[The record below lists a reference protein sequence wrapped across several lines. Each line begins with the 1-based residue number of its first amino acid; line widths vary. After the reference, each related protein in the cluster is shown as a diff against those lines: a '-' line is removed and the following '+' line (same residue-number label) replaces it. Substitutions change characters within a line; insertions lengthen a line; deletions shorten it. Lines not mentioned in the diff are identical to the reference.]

1 MKNAVFHFVLCMTC
15 TIFAGWKEKNHKT
28 KTIMM
33 TDNNRV
39 MDADMAPL
47 YIVTGSTD
55 SMGSVITRKLAE
67 QGKAVLLASRDI
79 KKAESYAAQLRT
91 VTRNKDIT
99 CLQLDLNSFELV
111 NDFVKRLRALNRPV
125 AALINN
131 AGLLPRR
138 SEISE
143 NGFEHSV
150 QVNYL
155 STVLLS
161 MLVYPLINEGGSIIL
176 STSVSRR
183 FVTLPYEFPAV
194 SHFTPWGA
202 YAQSKLALTLFS
214 IYMSSVM
221 KTRRVKV
228 NCVNPG
234 LLKSGALAM
243 SRWMDR
249 VPDYLSRNIPSPE
262 AGVVPTL
269 RALESNETGYLFS
282 GTDKQVKTSTM
293 LKNREMFIR
302 VCNDTMRIL
311 KEYLDK

>member
-1 MKNAVFHFVLCMTC
+1 
-15 TIFAGWKEKNHKT
+15 
-28 KTIMM
+28 M
-33 TDNNRV
+33 TDNDKV
-39 MDADMAPL
+39 LDTDVKPL

-67 QGKAVLLASRDI
+67 QGKAVLMASRDI
-79 KKAESYAAQLRT
+79 QKAENYAAQLRT

-111 NDFVKRLRALNRPV
+111 NDFVRRLKALNRPV

-143 NGFEHSV
+143 DGFEHSV

-161 MLVYPLINEGGSIIL
+161 MLVYPLIEEGGHIIL

-183 FVTLPYEFPAV
+183 LVSLPYEFPAV
-194 SHFTPWGA
+194 SHFTPLGA

-221 KTRRVKV
+221 KTRRVSV

-234 LLKSGALAM
+234 IIKSGALAM

-249 VPDYLSRNIPSPE
+249 VPEYLSRNIPSPE
-262 AGVVPTL
+262 AGVIPTL
-269 RALESNETGYLFS
+269 RALESNDTGYIFS
-282 GTDKQVKTSTM
+282 GADKQVKTTSM

-311 KEYLDK
+311 KEHLNQQQ

>member
-1 MKNAVFHFVLCMTC
+1 
-15 TIFAGWKEKNHKT
+15 
-28 KTIMM
+28 MM
-33 TDNNRV
+33 TNNDKV
-39 MDADMAPL
+39 LDTDVKPL

-67 QGKAVLLASRDI
+67 QGKAVLMASRDI
-79 KKAESYAAQLRT
+79 QKAENYAAQLRT

-111 NDFVKRLRALNRPV
+111 NDFVRRLKALNRPV

-143 NGFEHSV
+143 DGFEHSV

-161 MLVYPLINEGGSIIL
+161 MLVYPLIEEGGHIIL

-183 FVTLPYEFPAV
+183 LVSLPYEFPAV
-194 SHFTPWGA
+194 SHFTPLGA

-221 KTRRVKV
+221 KTRRVSV

-234 LLKSGALAM
+234 IIKSGALAM

-249 VPDYLSRNIPSPE
+249 VPEYLSRNIPSPE
-262 AGVVPTL
+262 AGVIPTL
-269 RALESNETGYLFS
+269 RALESNDTGYIFS
-282 GTDKQVKTSTM
+282 GADKQVKTTSM

-311 KEYLDK
+311 KEHLNQQQ

>member
-1 MKNAVFHFVLCMTC
+1 
-15 TIFAGWKEKNHKT
+15 
-28 KTIMM
+28 MM
-33 TDNNRV
+33 TPKDKPMV
-39 MDADMAPL
+39 DQEKPL

-67 QGKAVLLASRDI
+67 QGKAVLLASRDLQ
-79 KKAESYAAQLRT
+79 KAEAYAAQLRT

-99 CLQLDLNSFELV
+99 CLQLDLNSFALV
-111 NDFVKRLRALNRPV
+111 NDFVKRLRALNRPI
-125 AALINN
+125 AALVNN

-138 SEISE
+138 SVISPD
-143 NGFEHSV
+143 GFEHAV

-161 MLVYPLINEGGSIIL
+161 MKVYPLIQEEGSIIL

-221 KTRRVKV
+221 KTRRVAV

-234 LLKSGALAM
+234 LLKAGALAM
-243 SRWMDR
+243 SRWIDR
-249 VPDYLSRNIPSPE
+249 VPDTLMRGIPSPE
-262 AGVVPTL
+262 AGVVPTM
-269 RALESNETGYLFS
+269 RALESKDTGYLFS
-282 GTDKQVKTSTM
+282 GADKQVKTSTM

-311 KEYLDK
+311 KEHLDK

>member
-1 MKNAVFHFVLCMTC
+1 
-15 TIFAGWKEKNHKT
+15 
-28 KTIMM
+28 MM

-111 NDFVKRLRALNRPV
+111 KDFVKRLRALNRPV

>member
-1 MKNAVFHFVLCMTC
+1 
-15 TIFAGWKEKNHKT
+15 
-28 KTIMM
+28 M

-39 MDADMAPL
+39 PEADVKPL

-67 QGKAVLLASRDI
+67 QGKAVLLASRDLQ
-79 KKAESYAAQLRT
+79 KAENYAAQLRT
-91 VTRNKDIT
+91 VTRNKDIS
-99 CLQLDLNSFELV
+99 CLQLDLNSFALV
-111 NDFVKRLRALNRPV
+111 NDFVKRLSALNRPV

-143 NGFEHSV
+143 DGFEHAV

-161 MLVYPLINEGGSIIL
+161 LLVYPLIQEGGRIIL

-183 FVTLPYEFPAV
+183 FVSLPYEFPAV

-221 KTRRVKV
+221 KTRRVAV

-243 SRWMDR
+243 ARWMDR

-262 AGVVPTL
+262 AGVVPTM

-293 LKNREMFIR
+293 LRNREMFIR

-311 KEYLDK
+311 KEHINK

>member
-1 MKNAVFHFVLCMTC
+1 MITENDKVLNA
-15 TIFAGWKEKNHKT
+15 
-28 KTIMM
+28 
-33 TDNNRV
+33 
-39 MDADMAPL
+39 DAKPL
-47 YIVTGSTD
+47 YTVTGSTD

-67 QGKAVLLASRDI
+67 QGKAVLLASRDLQ
-79 KKAESYAAQLRT
+79 KAENYAAQLRT
-91 VTRNKDIT
+91 VTRNKDIS
-99 CLQLDLNSFELV
+99 CLQLDLNSFGLV
-111 NDFVKRLRALNRPV
+111 NDFVHRLRALNRPV

-143 NGFEHSV
+143 DGFEHSV

-161 MLVYPLINEGGSIIL
+161 MQVYPMIEEGGHIIL

-183 FVTLPYEFPAV
+183 LVSLPYEFPAV
-194 SHFTPWGA
+194 SHFTPLGA

-221 KTRRVKV
+221 KTRRVSV

-234 LLKSGALAM
+234 IIKSGALAM

-249 VPDYLSRNIPSPE
+249 VPEYLSRNIPSPE
-262 AGVVPTL
+262 SGVVPTF
-269 RALESNETGYLFS
+269 RALESKETGYLFW
-282 GTDKQVKTSTM
+282 GADKQVKTSTM

-311 KEYLDK
+311 KEHMDK

>member
-1 MKNAVFHFVLCMTC
+1 
-15 TIFAGWKEKNHKT
+15 
-28 KTIMM
+28 MM
-33 TDNNRV
+33 TDNDKV
-39 MDADMAPL
+39 LDADVKPL

-79 KKAESYAAQLRT
+79 QKAENYATQLRK
-91 VTRNKDIT
+91 VTRNKDIS
-99 CLQLDLNSFELV
+99 CLQMDLNSFELV
-111 NDFVKRLRALNRPV
+111 NDFVARLRALNRPI

-138 SEISE
+138 SEISP
-143 NGFEHSV
+143 NGFEHAV

-161 MLVYPLINEGGSIIL
+161 MQVYPLIEEGGSIIL

-194 SHFTPWGA
+194 SHFTPLGA

-214 IYMSSVM
+214 IYMSSTM
-221 KTRRVKV
+221 KTRRVAV

-234 LLKSGALAM
+234 LLKSGAIAM

-262 AGVVPTL
+262 AGVVPTM
-269 RALESNETGYLFS
+269 RALDSNETGYLFS
-282 GTDKQVKTSTM
+282 GTDKKVKTSTM
-293 LKNREMFIR
+293 LRNREMFIR
-302 VCNDTMRIL
+302 LCNDTMRIL
-311 KEYLDK
+311 KEHIDK

>member
-1 MKNAVFHFVLCMTC
+1 MNPTKNYD
-15 TIFAGWKEKNHKT
+15 
-28 KTIMM
+28 MM
-33 TDNNRV
+33 TDN
-39 MDADMAPL
+39 DKIMAEQEKPL

-79 KKAESYAAQLRT
+79 QKAESYAAQLRT
-91 VTRNKDIT
+91 LTRNKDIS

-111 NDFVKRLRALNRPV
+111 NDFVARLRALNRPV

-143 NGFEHSV
+143 NGFEHAV

-161 MLVYPLINEGGSIIL
+161 MQVYPLIEEEGHIIL

-221 KTRRVKV
+221 KTRRVSV

-234 LLKSGALAM
+234 LLKSGAIAM

-249 VPDYLSRNIPSPE
+249 VPDYLSRKSPE

-269 RALESNETGYLFS
+269 RALESKDTGYLFS
-282 GTDKQVKTSTM
+282 GADKQVKTSTM

-311 KEYLDK
+311 KEYIDK

>member
-1 MKNAVFHFVLCMTC
+1 
-15 TIFAGWKEKNHKT
+15 
-28 KTIMM
+28 MM
-33 TDNNRV
+33 TDNDKV
-39 MDADMAPL
+39 LDADVKPL

-79 KKAESYAAQLRT
+79 KKAENYAAQLRT
-91 VTRNKDIT
+91 LTRNKDIT
-99 CLQLDLNSFELV
+99 CLQLDLNSFAMV
-111 NDFVKRLRALNRPV
+111 NDFVARLRALNRPV

-143 NGFEHSV
+143 DGFEHAV

-161 MLVYPLINEGGSIIL
+161 MQVYPLINEGGSIIL

-183 FVTLPYEFPAV
+183 FVSLPYEFPAV

-221 KTRRVKV
+221 KTR
-228 NCVNPG
+228 

-269 RALESNETGYLFS
+269 RALESKETGYLFS
-282 GTDKQVKTSTM
+282 GSDRQVKTSTM

>member
-1 MKNAVFHFVLCMTC
+1 
-15 TIFAGWKEKNHKT
+15 
-28 KTIMM
+28 MM
-33 TDNNRV
+33 TDNDKV
-39 MDADMAPL
+39 LDADVKPL

-79 KKAESYAAQLRT
+79 QKAENYATQLRK
-91 VTRNKDIT
+91 VTRNKDIS

-111 NDFVKRLRALNRPV
+111 NDFVARLRALNRPI

-138 SEISE
+138 SEISP
-143 NGFEHSV
+143 NGFEHAV

-161 MLVYPLINEGGSIIL
+161 MQVYQLIEEGGSIIL

-183 FVTLPYEFPAV
+183 FVSLPYEFPAV
-194 SHFTPWGA
+194 SHFTPLGA

-214 IYMSSVM
+214 IYMSSTM
-221 KTRRVKV
+221 KTRRIAV

-234 LLKSGALAM
+234 LLKSGAIAM

-262 AGVVPTL
+262 AGVVPTM
-269 RALESNETGYLFS
+269 RALDSNETGYLFS
-282 GTDKQVKTSTM
+282 GTDKKVKTSTM
-293 LKNREMFIR
+293 LRNREMFIR
-302 VCNDTMRIL
+302 LCNDTMRIL
-311 KEYLDK
+311 KEHIDK

>member
-1 MKNAVFHFVLCMTC
+1 
-15 TIFAGWKEKNHKT
+15 
-28 KTIMM
+28 MM
-33 TDNNRV
+33 TPKDKPMV
-39 MDADMAPL
+39 DQEKPL

-67 QGKAVLLASRDI
+67 QGKAVLLASRDLQ
-79 KKAESYAAQLRT
+79 KAEAYAAQLRT

-138 SEISE
+138 SVISPD
-143 NGFEHSV
+143 GFEHAV

-161 MLVYPLINEGGSIIL
+161 MKVYPLIQEEGSIIL

-221 KTRRVKV
+221 KTRRVAV

-234 LLKSGALAM
+234 LLKAGALAM
-243 SRWMDR
+243 SRWIDR
-249 VPDYLSRNIPSPE
+249 VPDTLMRGIPSPE
-262 AGVVPTL
+262 AGVVPTM
-269 RALESNETGYLFS
+269 RALESKDTGYLFS
-282 GTDKQVKTSTM
+282 GADKQVKTSTM

-311 KEYLDK
+311 KEHLDK

>member
-33 TDNNRV
+33 TDNNQV
-39 MDADMAPL
+39 VDADMAPL

-111 NDFVKRLRALNRPV
+111 KDFVKRLRALNRPV

>member
-1 MKNAVFHFVLCMTC
+1 
-15 TIFAGWKEKNHKT
+15 
-28 KTIMM
+28 
-33 TDNNRV
+33 
-39 MDADMAPL
+39 
-47 YIVTGSTD
+47 
-55 SMGSVITRKLAE
+55 MGSVITRKLAE

-111 NDFVKRLRALNRPV
+111 KDFVKRLRALNRPV

>member
-1 MKNAVFHFVLCMTC
+1 MITENDKVLNA
-15 TIFAGWKEKNHKT
+15 
-28 KTIMM
+28 
-33 TDNNRV
+33 
-39 MDADMAPL
+39 DAKPL

-67 QGKAVLLASRDI
+67 QGKAVLLASRDLQ
-79 KKAESYAAQLRT
+79 KAENYAAQLRT
-91 VTRNKDIT
+91 VTRNKDIS
-99 CLQLDLNSFELV
+99 CLQLDLNSFGLV
-111 NDFVKRLRALNRPV
+111 NDFVHRLRALNRPV

-143 NGFEHSV
+143 DGFEHSV

-161 MLVYPLINEGGSIIL
+161 MQVYPMIEEGGHIIL

-183 FVTLPYEFPAV
+183 LVSLPYEFPAV
-194 SHFTPWGA
+194 SHFTPLGA

-221 KTRRVKV
+221 KTRRVSV

-234 LLKSGALAM
+234 IIKSGALAM

-249 VPDYLSRNIPSPE
+249 VPEYLSRNIPSPE
-262 AGVVPTL
+262 SGVVPTF
-269 RALESNETGYLFS
+269 RALESKETGYLFW
-282 GTDKQVKTSTM
+282 GADKQVKTSTM

-311 KEYLDK
+311 KEHIDK

>member
-1 MKNAVFHFVLCMTC
+1 M
-15 TIFAGWKEKNHKT
+15 NHKT
-28 KTIMM
+28 KTIA
-33 TDNNRV
+33 T
-39 MDADMAPL
+39 
-47 YIVTGSTD
+47 
-55 SMGSVITRKLAE
+55 
-67 QGKAVLLASRDI
+67 
-79 KKAESYAAQLRT
+79 QLRN

-111 NDFVKRLRALNRPV
+111 NDFVRRLRELNRPV

-138 SEISE
+138 SEISPD
-143 NGFEHSV
+143 GFEHAV

-155 STVLLS
+155 STALLS
-161 MLVYPLINEGGSIIL
+161 MKVYPLIQEGGSIIL

-183 FVTLPYEFPAV
+183 FVSLPYEFPAV

-221 KTRRVKV
+221 KTRRVAV

-234 LLKSGALAM
+234 LLKSGAIAM

-269 RALESNETGYLFS
+269 RALESKDTGYIFS
-282 GTDKQVKTSTM
+282 GADKKVKTSTM

-311 KEYLDK
+311 KEHIDK

>member
-1 MKNAVFHFVLCMTC
+1 MITENDKVLNA
-15 TIFAGWKEKNHKT
+15 
-28 KTIMM
+28 
-33 TDNNRV
+33 
-39 MDADMAPL
+39 DAKPL

-67 QGKAVLLASRDI
+67 QGKAVLLASRDLQ
-79 KKAESYAAQLRT
+79 KAENYAAQLRT
-91 VTRNKDIT
+91 VTRNKDVS
-99 CLQLDLNSFELV
+99 CLQLDLNSFGLV
-111 NDFVKRLRALNRPV
+111 NDFVHRLRALNRPV

-143 NGFEHSV
+143 DGFEHSV

-161 MLVYPLINEGGSIIL
+161 MQVYPMIEEGGHIIL

-183 FVTLPYEFPAV
+183 LVSLPYEFPAV
-194 SHFTPWGA
+194 SHFTPLGA

-221 KTRRVKV
+221 KTRRVSV

-234 LLKSGALAM
+234 IIKSGALAM

-249 VPDYLSRNIPSPE
+249 VPEYLSRNIPSPE
-262 AGVVPTL
+262 SGVVPTF
-269 RALESNETGYLFS
+269 RALESKETGYLFW
-282 GTDKQVKTSTM
+282 GADKQVKTSTM

-311 KEYLDK
+311 KEHMDK

>member
-1 MKNAVFHFVLCMTC
+1 
-15 TIFAGWKEKNHKT
+15 
-28 KTIMM
+28 MM
-33 TDNNRV
+33 TDNDKV
-39 MDADMAPL
+39 MAEQEKPL

-79 KKAESYAAQLRT
+79 KKAENYAAQLRS
-91 VTRNKDIT
+91 VTRNKDVT

-138 SEISE
+138 SMISDD
-143 NGFEHSV
+143 GFEQAV

-161 MLVYPLINEGGSIIL
+161 MQVYPLIEEGGHIIL

-183 FVTLPYEFPAV
+183 LVSLPYEFPAV

-221 KTRRVKV
+221 KTRRVSV

-262 AGVVPTL
+262 AGVVPTM
-269 RALESNETGYLFS
+269 RAL
-282 GTDKQVKTSTM
+282 
-293 LKNREMFIR
+293 
-302 VCNDTMRIL
+302 
-311 KEYLDK
+311 

>member
-1 MKNAVFHFVLCMTC
+1 
-15 TIFAGWKEKNHKT
+15 
-28 KTIMM
+28 MM
-33 TDNNRV
+33 TDNDKV
-39 MDADMAPL
+39 LESDVKPL

-79 KKAESYAAQLRT
+79 QKAENYATQLRKL
-91 VTRNKDIT
+91 TRNKDIT

-111 NDFVKRLRALNRPV
+111 SDFVARLKALNRPV

-131 AGLLPRR
+131 AGLLARR
-138 SEISE
+138 SEISP
-143 NGFEHSV
+143 NGFEHAV
-150 QVNYL
+150 QLNYL
-155 STVLLS
+155 SSVLLS
-161 MLVYPLINEGGSIIL
+161 MLVYPLIEEGGHIVL

-183 FVTLPYEFPAV
+183 LVTLPYEFPAV

-221 KTRRVKV
+221 KTRRVSV

-234 LLKSGALAM
+234 LLKSSALAM

-269 RALESNETGYLFS
+269 RALESKETGYLFS
-282 GTDKQVKTSTM
+282 GADRQVKTSTM

-311 KEYLDK
+311 KEYLNE

>member
-1 MKNAVFHFVLCMTC
+1 
-15 TIFAGWKEKNHKT
+15 
-28 KTIMM
+28 M
-33 TDNNRV
+33 TDNDKV
-39 MDADMAPL
+39 LDADVKPL

-79 KKAESYAAQLRT
+79 QKAENYATQLRK

-111 NDFVKRLRALNRPV
+111 NDFVARLRALNRPV

-138 SEISE
+138 SEISP
-143 NGFEHSV
+143 NGFEHAV

-161 MLVYPLINEGGSIIL
+161 MQVYPLIEEGGSIIL
-176 STSVSRR
+176 STSVSRH
-183 FVTLPYEFPAV
+183 FVSLPYEFPAV

-221 KTRRVKV
+221 KTRRVAV

-262 AGVVPTL
+262 AGVVPTF
-269 RALESNETGYLFS
+269 RALDSTETGYLFS
-282 GTDKQVKTSTM
+282 GADKKVKTSTM

-311 KEYLDK
+311 KEHISK

>member
-1 MKNAVFHFVLCMTC
+1 MITENDKVLNA
-15 TIFAGWKEKNHKT
+15 
-28 KTIMM
+28 
-33 TDNNRV
+33 
-39 MDADMAPL
+39 DAKPL

-67 QGKAVLLASRDI
+67 QGKAVLLASRDLQ
-79 KKAESYAAQLRT
+79 KAENYAAQLRT
-91 VTRNKDIT
+91 VTRNKDIS
-99 CLQLDLNSFELV
+99 CLQLDLNSFGLV
-111 NDFVKRLRALNRPV
+111 NDFVHRLRALNRPV

-143 NGFEHSV
+143 DGFEHSV

-161 MLVYPLINEGGSIIL
+161 MQVYPMIEEGGHIIL

-183 FVTLPYEFPAV
+183 LVSLPYEFPAV
-194 SHFTPWGA
+194 SHFTPLGA

-221 KTRRVKV
+221 KTRRVSV

-234 LLKSGALAM
+234 IIKSGALAM

-249 VPDYLSRNIPSPE
+249 VPEYLSRNIPSPE
-262 AGVVPTL
+262 SGVVPTF
-269 RALESNETGYLFS
+269 RALESKETGYLFW
-282 GTDKQVKTSTM
+282 GADKQVKTSTM

-311 KEYLDK
+311 KEHMDK

>member
-1 MKNAVFHFVLCMTC
+1 
-15 TIFAGWKEKNHKT
+15 
-28 KTIMM
+28 MM
-33 TDNNRV
+33 TDNNQV
-39 MDADMAPL
+39 VDADMAPL

-111 NDFVKRLRALNRPV
+111 KDFVKRLRALNRPV

-161 MLVYPLINEGGSIIL
+161 MLVYPFINEGGSIIL

>member
-1 MKNAVFHFVLCMTC
+1 
-15 TIFAGWKEKNHKT
+15 
-28 KTIMM
+28 MM
-33 TDNNRV
+33 TDKDKV
-39 MDADMAPL
+39 LDAEVKPL

-79 KKAESYAAQLRT
+79 KKAENYAAQLRS

-111 NDFVKRLRALNRPV
+111 NDFVKRLQALNRPV

-143 NGFEHSV
+143 DGFEHSV

-155 STVLLS
+155 STALLS
-161 MLVYPLINEGGSIIL
+161 MKVYPLIQEGGHIVL

-183 FVTLPYEFPAV
+183 FVSLPYEFPAG
-194 SHFTPWGA
+194 SPFTHRGA

-221 KTRRVKV
+221 KTRRVSV

-243 SRWMDR
+243 SRWIDR

-262 AGVVPTL
+262 AGVVPTM
-269 RALESNETGYLFS
+269 RALESKETGYLFS
-282 GTDKQVKTSTM
+282 GADRQVKTSTM

-311 KEYLDK
+311 KEHLDK

>member
-1 MKNAVFHFVLCMTC
+1 
-15 TIFAGWKEKNHKT
+15 
-28 KTIMM
+28 M
-33 TDNNRV
+33 TDNDKV
-39 MDADMAPL
+39 PDTDVKPL

-67 QGKAVLLASRDI
+67 QGKAVLMASRDI
-79 KKAESYAAQLRT
+79 QKAENYAAQLRT

-111 NDFVKRLRALNRPV
+111 NDFVRRLKALNRPV

-143 NGFEHSV
+143 DGFEHSV

-161 MLVYPLINEGGSIIL
+161 MLVYPLIEEGGHIIL

-183 FVTLPYEFPAV
+183 LVSLPYEFPAV
-194 SHFTPWGA
+194 SHFTPLGA

-221 KTRRVKV
+221 KTRRVSV

-234 LLKSGALAM
+234 IIKSGALAM

-249 VPDYLSRNIPSPE
+249 VPEYLSRNIPSPE
-262 AGVVPTL
+262 AGVIPTL
-269 RALESNETGYLFS
+269 RALESNDTGYIFS
-282 GTDKQVKTSTM
+282 GADKQVKTTSM

-311 KEYLDK
+311 KEHLNQQQ

>member
-1 MKNAVFHFVLCMTC
+1 
-15 TIFAGWKEKNHKT
+15 
-28 KTIMM
+28 MM
-33 TDNNRV
+33 TDNDKV
-39 MDADMAPL
+39 LDPDVKPL

-79 KKAESYAAQLRT
+79 AKAENYATQLRN

-111 NDFVKRLRALNRPV
+111 NDFVRRLRALNRPI

-138 SEISE
+138 SEISPD
-143 NGFEHSV
+143 GFEHAV

-155 STVLLS
+155 STALLS
-161 MLVYPLINEGGSIIL
+161 MKVYPLILEGGSIIL

-183 FVTLPYEFPAV
+183 FVSLPYEFPAV

-221 KTRRVKV
+221 KTRRVAV

-234 LLKSGALAM
+234 LLKSGAIAM
-243 SRWMDR
+243 SRWMGR

-269 RALESNETGYLFS
+269 RPLESKDTGYIFS
-282 GTDKQVKTSTM
+282 VADKKVKTSTM

-311 KEYLDK
+311 KEHIDK

>member
-1 MKNAVFHFVLCMTC
+1 MITENDKVLNADV
-15 TIFAGWKEKNHKT
+15 K
-28 KTIMM
+28 
-33 TDNNRV
+33 
-39 MDADMAPL
+39 PL

-67 QGKAVLLASRDI
+67 QGKAVLLASRDLQ
-79 KKAESYAAQLRT
+79 KAENYAAQLRT
-91 VTRNKDIT
+91 VTRNKDIS
-99 CLQLDLNSFELV
+99 CLQLDLNSFGLV
-111 NDFVKRLRALNRPV
+111 NDFVHRLRALNRPV

-143 NGFEHSV
+143 DGFEHSV

-161 MLVYPLINEGGSIIL
+161 MQVYPMIEEGGHIIL

-183 FVTLPYEFPAV
+183 LVSLPYEFPAV
-194 SHFTPWGA
+194 SHFTPLGA

-221 KTRRVKV
+221 KTRRVSV

-234 LLKSGALAM
+234 IIKSGALAM

-249 VPDYLSRNIPSPE
+249 VPKYLSRNIPSPE
-262 AGVVPTL
+262 SGVVPTF
-269 RALESNETGYLFS
+269 RALESKETGYLFW
-282 GTDKQVKTSTM
+282 GADKQVKTSTM

-311 KEYLDK
+311 KEHMDK

>member
-1 MKNAVFHFVLCMTC
+1 
-15 TIFAGWKEKNHKT
+15 
-28 KTIMM
+28 MM
-33 TDNNRV
+33 TDNEKTANLDV
-39 MDADMAPL
+39 KPL

-79 KKAESYAAQLRT
+79 QKAENYATQLRK

-111 NDFVKRLRALNRPV
+111 NDFVERLKALDRPV

-138 SEISE
+138 SEISP
-143 NGFEHSV
+143 NGFEHAV

-161 MLVYPLINEGGSIIL
+161 MQVYPLIEEDGHIIL

-183 FVTLPYEFPAV
+183 LVTLPYEFPAV

-221 KTRRVKV
+221 KTRRVSV

-234 LLKSGALAM
+234 LLKSSALAM

-269 RALESNETGYLFS
+269 RALESKDTGYLFS
-282 GTDKQVKTSTM
+282 GP
-293 LKNREMFIR
+293 LYLRLEHNRA
-302 VCNDTMRIL
+302 
-311 KEYLDK
+311 

>member
-1 MKNAVFHFVLCMTC
+1 MTNNDKVLD
-15 TIFAGWKEKNHKT
+15 
-28 KTIMM
+28 
-33 TDNNRV
+33 TDV
-39 MDADMAPL
+39 KPL

-67 QGKAVLLASRDI
+67 QGKAVLMASRDI
-79 KKAESYAAQLRT
+79 QKAENYAAQLRT

-111 NDFVKRLRALNRPV
+111 NDFVRRLKALNRPV

-143 NGFEHSV
+143 DGFEHSV

-161 MLVYPLINEGGSIIL
+161 MLVYPLIEEGGHIIL

-183 FVTLPYEFPAV
+183 LVSLPYEFPAV
-194 SHFTPWGA
+194 SHFTPLGA

-221 KTRRVKV
+221 KTRRVSV

-234 LLKSGALAM
+234 IIKSGALAM

-249 VPDYLSRNIPSPE
+249 VPEYLSRNIPSPE
-262 AGVVPTL
+262 AGVIPTL
-269 RALESNETGYLFS
+269 RALESNDTGYIFS
-282 GTDKQVKTSTM
+282 GADKQVKTTSM

-311 KEYLDK
+311 KEHLNQQQ

>member
-1 MKNAVFHFVLCMTC
+1 MITENDKVLNA
-15 TIFAGWKEKNHKT
+15 
-28 KTIMM
+28 
-33 TDNNRV
+33 
-39 MDADMAPL
+39 DAKPL

-67 QGKAVLLASRDI
+67 QGKAVLLASRDLQ
-79 KKAESYAAQLRT
+79 KAENYAAQLRT
-91 VTRNKDIT
+91 VTRNKDIS
-99 CLQLDLNSFELV
+99 CLQLDLNSFGLV
-111 NDFVKRLRALNRPV
+111 NDFVHRLRALNRPV

-143 NGFEHSV
+143 DGFEHSV

-161 MLVYPLINEGGSIIL
+161 MQVYPMIEESGHIIL

-183 FVTLPYEFPAV
+183 LVSLPYEFPAV
-194 SHFTPWGA
+194 SHFTPLGA

-221 KTRRVKV
+221 KTRRVSV

-234 LLKSGALAM
+234 IIKSGALAM

-249 VPDYLSRNIPSPE
+249 VPEYLSRNIPSPE
-262 AGVVPTL
+262 SGVVPTF
-269 RALESNETGYLFS
+269 RALESKETGYLFW
-282 GTDKQVKTSTM
+282 GADKQVKTSTM

-311 KEYLDK
+311 KEHMDK

>member
-1 MKNAVFHFVLCMTC
+1 
-15 TIFAGWKEKNHKT
+15 
-28 KTIMM
+28 M
-33 TDNNRV
+33 TDNDKV
-39 MDADMAPL
+39 LDTDVKPL

-67 QGKAVLLASRDI
+67 QGKAVLMASRDI
-79 KKAESYAAQLRT
+79 QKAENYAAQLRT

-111 NDFVKRLRALNRPV
+111 NDFVRRLKALNRPV

-143 NGFEHSV
+143 DGFEHSV

-161 MLVYPLINEGGSIIL
+161 MLVYPLIEEGGHIIL

-183 FVTLPYEFPAV
+183 LVSLPYEFPAV
-194 SHFTPWGA
+194 SHFTPLGA

-221 KTRRVKV
+221 KTRRVSV

-234 LLKSGALAM
+234 IIKSGALAM

-249 VPDYLSRNIPSPE
+249 VPEYLSRNIPSPE
-262 AGVVPTL
+262 AGVIPTL
-269 RALESNETGYLFS
+269 RALESNDTGYIFS
-282 GTDKQVKTSTM
+282 GADKQVKTTSM

-311 KEYLDK
+311 KEHLNQ

>member
-1 MKNAVFHFVLCMTC
+1 MTNNDKVLD
-15 TIFAGWKEKNHKT
+15 
-28 KTIMM
+28 
-33 TDNNRV
+33 TDV
-39 MDADMAPL
+39 KPL

-67 QGKAVLLASRDI
+67 QGKAVLMASRDI
-79 KKAESYAAQLRT
+79 QKAENYAAQLRT

-111 NDFVKRLRALNRPV
+111 NDFVRRLKALNRPV

-143 NGFEHSV
+143 DGFEHSV

-161 MLVYPLINEGGSIIL
+161 MLVYPLIEEGGHIIL

-183 FVTLPYEFPAV
+183 LVSLPYEFPAV
-194 SHFTPWGA
+194 SHFTPLGA

-221 KTRRVKV
+221 KTRRVSV

-234 LLKSGALAM
+234 IIKSGTLAM

-249 VPDYLSRNIPSPE
+249 VPEYLSRNIPSPE
-262 AGVVPTL
+262 AGVIPTL
-269 RALESNETGYLFS
+269 RALESNDTGYIFS
-282 GTDKQVKTSTM
+282 GADKQVKTTSM

-311 KEYLDK
+311 KEHLNQQQ